1 MKIEWK
7 EQSPRKIQQ
16 FANADYPRENPDLE
30 DLLTSGDVDHIAE
43 IFQTPLTGSYNWDYS
58 IQDDRIK
65 KLYDLGKQLNWDPEI
80 DIDWDRPWPDEERA
94 PELMNLHEYPPYL
107 AMDDKT
113 KDEFWLHMNAWSL
126 SQFLHGEQGALL
138 VASQLCSCAPTL
150 SAKLY
155 AGSQT
160 FDEARHVE
168 VFNKYL
174 QQRIGVMYPINT
186 HLKSIIDKIL
196 TDPRWDLKFIGM
208 QIVIEGLA
216 LSAFNTTRETTPD
229 PVLKDVV
236 YLVTR
241 DEARHVTFGV
251 NYLEEFV
258 KTLSDEEREE
268 RAEFAYQACVVSRE
282 RLVATDVFRHFGW
295 DVEEARQQVLEGF
308 VMSTFRNLLF
318 QRVIPN
324 LKRIG
329 LLTDKVRPK
338 FEELGILDFET
349 LATDG
354 DIDWAALE
362 RPLDTEEAQS
372 HEQSMLAAF
381 HAAHEEEQ
389 ASTAGEEAQAAG
401 CR

>member
-1 MKIEWK
+1 
-7 EQSPRKIQQ
+7 
-16 FANADYPRENPDLE
+16 
-30 DLLTSGDVDHIAE
+30 
-43 IFQTPLTGSYNWDYS
+43 
-58 IQDDRIK
+58 
-65 KLYDLGKQLNWDPEI
+65 
-80 DIDWDRPWPDEERA
+80 
-94 PELMNLHEYPPYL
+94 
-107 AMDDKT
+107 MDDKT

-150 SAKLY
+150 NAKLY

-168 VFNKYL
+168 GFNKYL
-174 QQRIGVMYPINT
+174 QKRIGVMYPINT

-196 TDPRWDLKFIGM
+196 TDPRWDMKFIGM

-295 DVEEARQQVLEGF
+295 DVEEARKQVLEGF

-318 QRVIPN
+318 QRVVPN

-338 FEELGILDFET
+338 FEELGILDFEN

-389 ASTAGEEAQAAG
+389 AGRAQDEVA
-401 CR
+401 